1 MLFRRV
7 AVAVL
12 TALLLLGLAPGGF
25 AQDTKKPVIIEGK
38 KILPLRVLC
47 RPFSNVYKAADETS
61 GTVRENIAAFTSFYV
76 YTRPT
81 AEALEM
87 ESGWYEV
94 GTDNRGSVI
103 GWMKST
109 DVFEWK
115 QTMCLAYT
123 HPQDRKPVLMFEGRG
138 TLDGMLGKAQA
149 ERTTEAEKLYQTI
162 AAGNPP
168 ADFPVVSVEPQKYI
182 DMSEQFYLLPILN
195 FATVQLDGREGRL
208 VQLAAVTRSG
218 PGAREKSDIRSNP
231 GYLQE
236 ATSASTQVSAA
247 DLKDLKIDIVWVM
260 DTTVSMRPYIERT
273 MQVVR
278 DVSEQITL
286 DTNVA
291 KGMKFGIWGYR
302 DPADQIPGIE
312 YTTKNYTPK
321 MQGIADFM
329 QTLAGVDVT
338 PVDSVDYAEDVFSG
352 MADAIQSTDWTPGAI
367 RFLIL
372 VGDAP
377 GHELGHK
384 FNASGQD
391 ELTIRNF
398 ANDQSAYIFS
408 VHVKNP
414 KAKAEY
420 HDAAE
425 RQFKELSRNK
435 GTSGQSAYWSVF
447 SDDMDGFTG
456 VSMDV
461 ASRITNLMSSAM
473 QGDVA
478 AAASS
483 GGEMAG
489 LSGAPAPAAATAAP
503 AATAPAA
510 AATAPASTAA
520 TNAIVDEVVR
530 AALVEW
536 IGAKTGAQAPRDIV
550 AWAVDKDLIT
560 PAMQSMEVRLLV
572 SKNQLDSLKTV
583 LDEIMAAGLR
593 GQISSEK
600 FFDALQATSAAAA
613 RDPEKIKNA
622 SRLAD
627 TGLVPEFLDGLPY
640 KSQLMD
646 MSNELWEAMG
656 VDGQEAF
663 LDQLDARVKTYQEI
677 HDSPDLW
684 VELNKGDDPD
694 EFVYPISLELLP

>member
-1 MLFRRV
+1 MYRRALT
-7 AVAVL
+7 AVV

-25 AQDTKKPVIIEGK
+25 AQDAKKPVVIEGK

-47 RPFSNVYKAADETS
+47 RPFSSVYKSPDESS
-61 GTVRENIAAFTSFYV
+61 GTARENVAAFTSFYV
-76 YTRPT
+76 YTRPS
-81 AEALEM
+81 AEDREM
-87 ESGWYEV
+87 EGGWYEV
-94 GTDNRGSVI
+94 GTDNRGSTI
-103 GWMKST
+103 GWMKSS

-123 HPQDRKPVLMFEGRG
+123 HPQDRKPVLMFDGRAP
-138 TLDGMLGKAQA
+138 LDALLGKSRT
-149 ERTTEAEKLYQTI
+149 ERVSEAEKLYQTI
-162 AAGNPP
+162 AAGAPP

-182 DMSEQFYLLPILN
+182 DMSEQFYLLPILS
-195 FATVQLDGREGRL
+195 FDTVELDGREGR
-208 VQLAAVTRSG
+208 VVRLAAVTKSG

-236 ATSASTQVSAA
+236 ATSSSTQVSAA

-260 DTTVSMRPYIERT
+260 DTTVSMRPYIQKT

-302 DPADQIPGIE
+302 DPADMIPGIG
-312 YTTKNYTPK
+312 YTTNNYTPK
-321 MQGIADFM
+321 LEGVGDFM

-338 PVDSVDYAEDVFSG
+338 QVDSEDYAEDVFSG
-352 MADAIQSTDWTPGAI
+352 MADAIQNTQWTPGAI
-367 RFLIL
+367 RFIIL

-398 ANDQSAYIFS
+398 ANDQSAYIFA

-414 KAKAEY
+414 KAKQQY

-435 GTSGQSAYWSVF
+435 GTSGQAAYWSVF
-447 SDDMDGFTG
+447 SDDMDGFTNI
-456 VSMDV
+456 SMDV
-461 ASRITNLMSSAM
+461 ATRITKLMSAAM
-473 QGDVA
+473 QGDATA
-478 AAASS
+478 AS
-483 GGEMAG
+483 GGEMSG
-489 LSGAPAPAAATAAP
+489 LNSSPAAAPAPAPSTTAAP
-503 AATAPAA
+503 AAAPG
-510 AATAPASTAA
+510 SQ
-520 TNAIVDEVVR
+520 VMDEVVR

-536 IGAKTGAQAPRDIV
+536 IGSKTGAQAPRDIV
-550 AWAVDKDLIT
+550 AWAVDKDLLN

-572 SKNQLDSLKTV
+572 TKNQLDSLKTV

-646 MSNELWEAMG
+646 MSNELWDAMG
-656 VDGQEAF
+656 VDGQDSF

>member
-1 MLFRRV
+1 MSSRR
-7 AVAVL
+7 AVVVILSVL
-12 TALLLLGLAPGGF
+12 LAFGMTSFAL
-25 AQDTKKPVIIEGK
+25 AQDAKKPVVIEGK

-47 RPFSNVYKAADETS
+47 RPFSNVYNSPDAAS
-61 GTVRENIAAFTSFYV
+61 GTVRENVAAFTSFYV
-76 YTRPT
+76 YARPS
-81 AEALEM
+81 AEEREL

-94 GTDNRGSVI
+94 GTDNRGGVL
-103 GWMKST
+103 GWMKAD

-123 HPQDRKPVLMFEGRG
+123 HPQDRQPVLMFDGRG
-138 TLDGMLGKAQA
+138 PLDDLLAKPQA
-149 ERTTEAEKLYQTI
+149 ERTAAAEQLYSDI
-162 AAGNPP
+162 ASGTPP
-168 ADFPVVSVEPQKYI
+168 ADFPVVSVEPKKYI
-182 DMSEQFYLLPILN
+182 DMSEQFYLLPILD
-195 FATVQLDGREGRL
+195 FDTVQIDGREGRV
-208 VQLAAVTRSG
+208 VQLAAVTKAG
-218 PGAREKSDIRSNP
+218 PGAREKSDIRTNQD
-231 GYLQE
+231 YLQE
-236 ATSASTQVSAA
+236 ATTGSTQVDDA
-247 DLKDLKIDIVWVM
+247 DLRDLKIDIVWVM

-286 DTNVA
+286 DTQVA
-291 KGMKFGIWGYR
+291 QGMRFGIWGYR
-302 DPADQIPGIE
+302 DPVDQIPGIG
-312 YTTKNYTPK
+312 YTTKNYTPAL
-321 MQGIADFM
+321 QDIAGFM

-352 MADAIQSTDWTPGAI
+352 MADAIKQTQWTPGAI
-367 RFLIL
+367 RFVIL

-384 FNASGQD
+384 FNASGKD
-391 ELTIRNF
+391 EQTIRNF
-398 ANDQSAYIFS
+398 ANEQSAYIFA

-414 KAKAEY
+414 KAKQRY
-420 HDAAE
+420 HEAAE
-425 RQFKELSRNK
+425 RQFKQLSRNK
-435 GTSGQSAYWSVF
+435 GTGGQSAYWSVF
-447 SDDMDGFTG
+447 SDDMDGFTQ

-461 ASRITNLMSSAM
+461 ASRITGLMSSAVK
-473 QGDVA
+473 GDVA
-478 AAASS
+478 PLAA

-489 LSGAPAPAAATAAP
+489 LEPDPAAGSETTN
-503 AATAPAA
+503 TAPAA
-510 AATAPASTAA
+510 NASPEGD
-520 TNAIVDEVVR
+520 VLDQVVR

-536 IGAKTGAQAPRDIV
+536 VGTKTGAQAPRDIV
-550 AWAVDKDLIT
+550 AWAVDKDLVT

-572 SKNQLDSLKTV
+572 TKNQLDSLKTV

-593 GQISSEK
+593 GQISAEK

-627 TGLVPEFLDGLPY
+627 TGLVPEFLEGLPY

-694 EFVYPISLELLP
+694 QYVYPISLELLP

>member
-1 MLFRRV
+1 
-7 AVAVL
+7 
-12 TALLLLGLAPGGF
+12 
-25 AQDTKKPVIIEGK
+25 
-38 KILPLRVLC
+38 
-47 RPFSNVYKAADETS
+47 
-61 GTVRENIAAFTSFYV
+61 
-76 YTRPT
+76 
-81 AEALEM
+81 
-87 ESGWYEV
+87 
-94 GTDNRGSVI
+94 
-103 GWMKST
+103 GWMKSG

-123 HPQDRKPVLMFEGRG
+123 HPQDRKPVLMFDGRAP
-138 TLDGMLGKAQA
+138 LDALLAKPQA
-149 ERTTEAEKLYQTI
+149 ERTGDAEKLYQTI
-162 AAGNPP
+162 ASGNPS
-168 ADFPVVSVEPQKYI
+168 ADFPVVSVEPRKYI
-182 DMSEQFYLLPILN
+182 DMSDQFYLLPILN
-195 FATVQLDGREGRL
+195 FGTVELDGREGRV
-208 VQLAAVTRSG
+208 VQLAAVTKSG
-218 PGAREKSDIRSNP
+218 PGAREKSDIRTNQN
-231 GYLQE
+231 YLQE
-236 ATSASTQVSAA
+236 ATTGATQVSAA
-247 DLKDLKIDIVWVM
+247 DLKDLTIDIVWVM
-260 DTTVSMRPYIERT
+260 DTTVSMRPYIQRT

-302 DPADQIPGIE
+302 DPADKIPGIG
-312 YTTKNYTPK
+312 YTTNNYTPQL
-321 MQGIADFM
+321 QGVADFM

-338 PVDSVDYAEDVFSG
+338 QVDSEDYAEDVFSG
-352 MADAIQSTDWTPGAI
+352 MADAIQNTQWTPGAI
-367 RFLIL
+367 RFIIL

-414 KAKAEY
+414 KAKQEY
-420 HDAAE
+420 HDSAE

-447 SDDMDGFTG
+447 SDDMDGFTK

-461 ASRITNLMSSAM
+461 ATRITGLMSSAM
-473 QGDVA
+473 KGSVA
-478 AAASS
+478 TAS

-489 LSGAPAPAAATAAP
+489 LASAPASAASVAAPAAA
-503 AATAPAA
+503 APAA
-510 AATAPASTAA
+510 AATPNSQ
-520 TNAIVDEVVR
+520 VMDEVVR

-536 IGAKTGAQAPRDIV
+536 IGSKTGAQAPRDIV
-550 AWAVDKDLIT
+550 AWATDKDLIN

-646 MSNELWEAMG
+646 MSNELWDAMG

-677 HDSPDLW
+677 HDSPALW

-694 EFVYPISLELLP
+694 EYVYPISLELLP